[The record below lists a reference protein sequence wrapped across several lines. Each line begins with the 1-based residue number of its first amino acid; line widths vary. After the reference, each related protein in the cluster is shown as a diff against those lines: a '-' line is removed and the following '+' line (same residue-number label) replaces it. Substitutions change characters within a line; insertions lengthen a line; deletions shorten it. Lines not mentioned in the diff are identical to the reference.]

1 MLAETGIEPAP
12 EEVKSAV
19 MRQVRDRETRDGE
32 LAPSTSPLDEKREAG
47 AALAA
52 HKRFRL
58 RRRFRGFRPFA
69 VAGLALACAA
79 TGVVV
84 AAHLRTSPAQESALT
99 ANATTA
105 PPRPSTLIAGATMA
119 VTTPPPRPSTLIAGA
134 TVVRQETSK
143 KPGIVP
149 GLPQDNPAGPEPTP
163 GARTVLQVEEPVSLG
178 RPAGRLVQRLRA
190 VHRPRT
196 ALQLAVRLRADAQH
210 SARTLRLAVKPA
222 AAGAEVVSIRLSPS
236 SSSREL
242 VGLMVDALGNRR
254 TRTVALILPG
264 QSPQTL
270 RLRLVRVGD

>member
-32 LAPSTSPLDEKREAG
+32 LAPSTSPLEAQSEAG
-47 AALAA
+47 ADLAP

-69 VAGLALACAA
+69 VAGLAIACAA

-84 AAHLRTSPAQESALT
+84 AAHLRASPAQESALT
-99 ANATTA
+99 AAVTTA
-105 PPRPSTLIAGATMA
+105 PTMA
-119 VTTPPPRPSTLIAGA
+119 ATTPPPRPSTLIAGA
-134 TVVRQETSK
+134 TLVRQETSK

-149 GLPQDNPAGPEPTP
+149 GLPQDRPAGPKPVQ

-178 RPAGRLVQRLRA
+178 SAATRLVQRLRA

-270 RLRLVRVGD
+270 RLRLVRLGD